1 MKTIIYIK
9 VIIYGSQAPFRVN
22 ITECF
27 KTFMNQAWH
36 HRRAENYYLYVAEE
50 SSKVKLSKL
59 PSITQRWSRSQ
70 AAGAAAIDM
79 CGVCTY
85 AKRYRLSL

>member
-27 KTFMNQAWH
+27 KTLMNQAWH
-36 HRRAENYYLYVAEE
+36 HHGAEKYYLCLQTRE
-50 SSKVKLSKL
+50 
-59 PSITQRWSRSQ
+59 
-70 AAGAAAIDM
+70 
-79 CGVCTY
+79 
-85 AKRYRLSL
+85 AK

>member
-27 KTFMNQAWH
+27 KTLMNQAWH
-36 HRRAENYYLYVAEE
+36 HHGAEKYYLCVADKR
-50 SSKVKLSKL
+50 SKVKLRKPTSTMQCWRKR
-59 PSITQRWSRSQ
+59 RWE
-70 AAGAAAIDM
+70 
-79 CGVCTY
+79 
-85 AKRYRLSL
+85 